1 MDDEKMFWVFFL
13 CFVLPSILLNLFK
26 IVVDILILI
35 GD

>member
-13 CFVLPSILLNLFK
+13 CFVLPAILLNLFK